1 MRYLP
6 FLDGKYVVTPGLNAM
21 AKADVR
27 DQFVFQLD
35 DQYADFMGNK
45 MSCRNEDV
53 HKYYAEEHFSERTK
67 VAVNQF
73 FVNHLVKEYPGVF
86 AFTFEEGHFSLF
98 NRRKDERLTWQ
109 EDWIRCAQ
117 TPWLSLFEA
126 LCHQVQEDI
135 AVCQIDGDRDWLA
148 AIHLSAPNH
157 WDPANKIGKPFG
169 AVHGPV
175 PGMEKLNQSYFKML
189 LTAVQKGPFFRF
201 AWGIATDTR
210 LNHHP
215 LAPAD
220 VDPAVWQGRQVA
232 VVGSEDIWLRVERQT
247 ISGLPECSAFFFTIR
262 TYFYPINSLSP
273 EEKKALMMAVEGMSA
288 ESLAY
293 KGLAGGVDNLKACLK
308 LDHSG

>member
-6 FLDGKYVVTPGLNAM
+6 FLDGRYVVTPGLNAM

-35 DQYADFMGNK
+35 DQYADFMDNK
-45 MSCRNEDV
+45 MSCREENV
-53 HKYYAEEHFSERTK
+53 HKYYAEDGFGETTT

-73 FVNHLVKEYPGVF
+73 FVNRLIKEYPEVFVF
-86 AFTFEEGHFSLF
+86 AFEGEKFSLF
-98 NRRKDERLTWQ
+98 NKRKRETLTWGA
-109 EDWIRCAQ
+109 DWRICEG
-117 TPWLSLFEA
+117 WLSLFEA

-135 AVCQIDGDRDWLA
+135 AVCQIEGDRDWLA

-157 WDPANKIGKPFG
+157 WDPADKIGKPFG

-175 PGMEKLNQSYFKML
+175 PGMEKLNQSYSKML

-215 LAPAD
+215 LAPTD
-220 VDPAVWQGRQVA
+220 VDPAIWQGRQVA
-232 VVGSEDIWLRVERQT
+232 VVAGEDIWLRVERQT
-247 ISGLPECSAFFFTIR
+247 ISGLPECNAFFFTIR

-288 ESLAY
+288 GSLAY
-293 KGLAGGVDNLKACLK
+293 KGLAGGVDNLRACLFHA
-308 LDHSG
+308 DP